1 MAKKKKAEPE
11 IPGMEHLPKEA
22 QKKLDLIVNS
32 YLSVD
37 DLKRKP

>member
-1 MAKKKKAEPE
+1 MDKELE
-11 IPGMEHLPKEA
+11 EA